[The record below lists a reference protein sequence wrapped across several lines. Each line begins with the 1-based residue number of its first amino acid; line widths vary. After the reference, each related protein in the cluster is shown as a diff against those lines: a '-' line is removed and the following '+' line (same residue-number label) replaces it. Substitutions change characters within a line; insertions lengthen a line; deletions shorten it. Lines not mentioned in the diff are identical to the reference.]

1 MVLEIVFWVLLILW
15 AVGAFIPDTAGPYI
29 GRGRW
34 MIALIEFAILGYFV
48 FNGSNGALFHR

>member
-15 AVGAFIPDTAGPYI
+15 AVGAFVPDSAGPYV

-34 MIALIEFAILGYFV
+34 VIALIEFAILGFFV
-48 FNGSNGALFHR
+48 FGGTSGTMFHR